1 MSKLNKVIFEKFEQK
16 INTPLFD
23 KISKR
28 IDYPISEKTTK
39 SYKWVTPTFGII
51 FSLIGAFCI
60 SSIVHKNMIG
70 HGNTSIESP
79 TEALTI
85 KSWDEH
91 VDLFGTNI
99 FYELPMFYNSCDLT
113 EVLNF
118 SVNSWNVYDGTELVD
133 KEDVPLNYGTND
145 FVIELS
151 RFNSEPV
158 SYNITVNVGN
168 TNEEHVTAA
177 ISKSSY
183 AIKEDDDINI
193 IINTVDE
200 LNNFLLSF
208 NYNTLDNCN
217 YDDEYFNSKAL
228 ILKSSTVSISDIKM
242 IKQENVLYIS
252 YDKGETIANSLYF
265 IEIPQELKHT
275 FNKVSFN
282 G

>member
-1 MSKLNKVIFEKFEQK
+1 L
-16 INTPLFD
+16 
-23 KISKR
+23 
-28 IDYPISEKTTK
+28 
-39 SYKWVTPTFGII
+39 
-51 FSLIGAFCI
+51 
-60 SSIVHKNMIG
+60 
-70 HGNTSIESP
+70 
-79 TEALTI
+79 
-85 KSWDEH
+85 
-91 VDLFGTNI
+91 
-99 FYELPMFYNSCDLT
+99 
-113 EVLNF
+113 
-118 SVNSWNVYDGTELVD
+118 
-133 KEDVPLNYGTND
+133 
-145 FVIELS
+145 

-177 ISKSSY
+177 ISKNSY

-200 LNNFLLSF
+200 LNNFLLSS
-208 NYNTLDNCN
+208 NYNTLDISN

-228 ILKSSTVSISDIKM
+228 ILKSSTASISDIKM

-275 FNKVSFN
+275 FNEVSFN